1 MGGLFI
7 AVVVLFPNGLA
18 GLWDLVLKYAGP
30 VKQKLAAS
38 GSTLAAAQI
47 ETPPVKGD

>member
-18 GLWDLVLKYAGP
+18 GIWDLLKKNVPRLVARLKAGQP
-30 VKQKLAAS
+30 LLAPGTAIA
-38 GSTLAAAQI
+38 G
-47 ETPPVKGD
+47 KGEKS